1 MTGGSTGDLAPP
13 VSAPR
18 PASPRFRLTLRQ
30 IAASAVVFVLVVL
43 GIALFVHYR
52 AGRDRRQYDAVMRAT
67 LDKLL
72 TAQEGFFY
80 DSAHYVGSLR
90 QLSTVHLPP
99 HVHVEMVSPDR
110 HSWWGIATH
119 DALGGHR
126 CVVWVGTAPTSVP
139 PDARTLENEAK
150 PVCYDDARAGL
161 STGS

>member
-13 VSAPR
+13 ATAPK
-18 PASPRFRLTLRQ
+18 PASTRFRLTRRQ
-30 IAASAVVFVLVVL
+30 IAAASVVFVLVVL
-43 GIALFVHYR
+43 GIALLVHYR
-52 AGRDRRQYDAVMRAT
+52 SGRDRRQYDAVMRAT

-99 HVHVEMVSPDR
+99 GVEVEMMSPDR

-119 DALGGHR
+119 DGLKGHR
-126 CVVWVGTAPTSVP
+126 CVVWVGKAPASFP
-139 PDARTLENEAK
+139 ADARTSENEAK
-150 PVCYDDARAGL
+150 PVCFDDARTGPSAG
-161 STGS
+161 S

>member
-13 VSAPR
+13 ATPPG
-18 PASPRFRLTLRQ
+18 PASTRFRLTRRQ
-30 IAASAVVFVLVVL
+30 IAAAAVVFVVVVL
-43 GIALFVHYR
+43 GIALLVHYR

-99 HVHVEMVSPDR
+99 RVHVEMVSPER
-110 HSWWGIATH
+110 HSWWAIAAH
-119 DALGGHR
+119 EGLAGHR
-126 CVVWVGTAPTSVP
+126 CVVWVGTAPTSFP
-139 PDARTLENEAK
+139 PDARTAESEAK
-150 PVCYDDARAGL
+150 PVCFDDARTGP